1 MAKAEK
7 NGTQSGREANGR
19 FALGNPGG
27 PGRPPLEWSITE
39 LLRAEIQRR
48 PALVK
53 RWVDLMESENE
64 RVALMAMTTA
74 ANRIEGM
81 PRQEIRA
88 EIQNTD
94 KWEQVQQAGTK
105 RLRLK

>member
-1 MAKAEK
+1 
-7 NGTQSGREANGR
+7 
-19 FALGNPGG
+19 
-27 PGRPPLEWSITE
+27 
-39 LLRAEIQRR
+39 
-48 PALVK
+48 
-53 RWVDLMESENE
+53 MESENE
-64 RVALMAMTTA
+64 RVALMAITTA